1 MRPFG
6 TPRAALRVKVNR
18 EAIAMMVMEGM
29 SRVGSS
35 SSREERAQLSE
46 GCCCTGDACQGVW
59 WEVIWWEKVRW
70 QGIWWEHM
78 VNTGWTLVVIATKLL
93 VRVTIV
99 ILIAREIRLTRL
111 IFRVTMVTGL
121 MTMVTRLMNRAT
133 RVTRVTGSYR
143 VSKFL
148 LSHVH
153 HISVWIAVMLERRK
167 G

>member
-1 MRPFG
+1 
-6 TPRAALRVKVNR
+6 
-18 EAIAMMVMEGM
+18 
-29 SRVGSS
+29 
-35 SSREERAQLSE
+35 
-46 GCCCTGDACQGVW
+46 
-59 WEVIWWEKVRW
+59 
-70 QGIWWEHM
+70 M
-78 VNTGWTLVVIATKLL
+78 VNTGWILVVIGTKLL

-153 HISVWIAVMLERRK
+153 HISVWIAVMLGRRE